1 MMVTIGLIA
10 AMPLES
16 AALLRHVTD
25 WQPITIGRLRGQRFE
40 LQEKACLMVTS
51 GMGVQRAREAAG
63 ILVERFSPGI
73 LISFGIAGAVEADLE
88 IGDVVLCDAFC
99 HLQMRSLGAHTL
111 LASWP
116 AAAYQAAS
124 ESLASR
130 GKKLFR
136 GTAITTGGSQLA
148 ASQLDG
154 IAHPV
159 LEMETAGIASLAA
172 EKGLPL
178 LSLRAISD
186 GPSAPIPFD
195 LAEMMDENA
204 NLRTDRLIKAILLH
218 PRILFQSMR
227 MRRNSVVAADYAALA
242 LHSALSHL
250 PG

>member
-1 MMVTIGLIA
+1 MSKTRLYVVLSIFA
-10 AMPLES
+10 FS
-16 AALLRHVTD
+16 AVFRPQGSA
-25 WQPITIGRLRGQRFE
+25 G
-40 LQEKACLMVTS
+40 A
-51 GMGVQRAREAAG
+51 AAG
-63 ILVERFSPGI
+63 SSTKSKVSLTRSKGTKSQEAEVKKKLASKKTDVPKAPEPKPETFS
-73 LISFGIAGAVEADLE
+73 LSYARQIAGNANAKRFPV
-88 IGDVVLCDAFC
+88 AF
-99 HLQMRSLGAHTL
+99 LAKTL
-111 LASWP
+111 
-116 AAAYQAAS
+116 Y
-124 ESLASR
+124 
-130 GKKLFR
+130 
-136 GTAITTGGSQLA
+136 
-148 ASQLDG
+148 
-154 IAHPV
+154 V